1 MAESKKKSVGSG
13 SAGKTHP
20 LEGPSSPGLEN
31 DVLSREELET
41 LSLLQLVDQ
50 IVAKLPPRHSA
61 IMDMVYLRDRVAEVE
76 EINDQARQTIEKLEA
91 VVEKLR
97 SPAFRV
103 GTFLMPVEPDKAHV
117 CVSGTDYVCRIDPQ
131 LPLAS
136 LQIGQRVLLN
146 EAFAVVQGLGFDRH
160 GPIVR
165 VDELLSGGRLRIGQE
180 SGLISSVLLRSALLV
195 KEKIKP
201 AMEVRLDAN
210 QRVALEVIGVGKR
223 IERALETVTELPWSA
238 VGGQTEAVQE
248 IRDTIELPFL
258 HRGLFKRF
266 EHTVPKGFLLHG
278 PPGCGKTLLGKATAY
293 NLRQQIRTETGVDH
307 PEFFLHVKGPE
318 ILNMW
323 VGESERQ
330 VRDLFAQCRE
340 RAAEGSLAFLFIDEA
355 ESILGTRRAGRYSTI
370 LSTLVPMFCSEMDGL
385 EPLQNVVVIL
395 ASNRADLIDPAIL
408 RPGRIDRKI
417 KVNRPTQE
425 GAQRIYEIYLKE
437 SLPLDEPKAVL
448 AQAITDTHYA
458 KSVENQFLEIT
469 YRSGKKDFL
478 YRGDLGSGAIIAAIV
493 ERAKSLAIKR
503 SILTKQETNLTR
515 EDLVQALQKEYS
527 ENDLFP
533 PTDITEDW
541 LKLTDFDPDNV
552 IKLAP
557 IRPRKKDSLGSGD
570 GDQNDYP
577 VRHRNGNRYRQGK
590 GRKRGRRRRVHGL
603 GAQRDQVRGPHAMG
617 LQLRGPSRRHARLSR
632 RGTAP
637 GRR

>member
-1 MAESKKKSVGSG
+1 MAESKKKPA
-13 SAGKTHP
+13 AGGQSSKPHP
-20 LEGPSSPGLEN
+20 GDGPESPPTEHDL
-31 DVLSREELET
+31 LSHEQLDA
-41 LSLLQLVDQ
+41 LSLLQLTDM

-76 EINDQARQTIEKLEA
+76 EINDQARQTIEKLDA

-131 LPLAS
+131 VPLAS
-136 LQIGQRVLLN
+136 LQVGQRVLLN
-146 EAFAVVQGLGFDRH
+146 EAFAVVQGLGFDRN

-180 SGLISSVLLRSALLV
+180 SGLVPSVLLRSSLLA
-195 KEKIKP
+195 KEKLKP
-201 AMEVRLDAN
+201 GMEVRLDAN
-210 QRVALEVIGVGKR
+210 QRAALEVIGVGRR
-223 IERALETVTELPWSA
+223 IERSLETVTALPWSA
-238 VGGQTEAVQE
+238 VGGQSEAVQA

-258 HRGLFKRF
+258 HRELFKRF

-293 NLRQQIRTETGVDH
+293 NLRQQIRAETGVDH

-355 ESILGTRRAGRYSTI
+355 ESILGTRRAGRYSSI

-417 KVNRPTQE
+417 KVNRPSQE
-425 GAQRIYEIYLKE
+425 GAQRIYEIYLKDT
-437 SLPLDEPKAVL
+437 LPLAEPRPVL
-448 AQAITDTHYA
+448 AQAITETHYA
-458 KSVENQFLEIT
+458 KTAENQFLEIT
-469 YRSGKKDFL
+469 FRSGKRDFL

-503 SILTKQETNLTR
+503 SIETKLDTQLTR
-515 EDLVQALQKEYS
+515 FDLAQALRQEYA

-541 LKLTDFDPDNV
+541 LKLTDFDPENV

-557 IRPRKKDSLGSGD
+557 IRPRKNDALGSGI
-570 GDQNDYP
+570 
-577 VRHRNGNRYRQGK
+577 V
-590 GRKRGRRRRVHGL
+590 
-603 GAQRDQVRGPHAMG
+603 
-617 LQLRGPSRRHARLSR
+617 
-632 RGTAP
+632 
-637 GRR
+637 